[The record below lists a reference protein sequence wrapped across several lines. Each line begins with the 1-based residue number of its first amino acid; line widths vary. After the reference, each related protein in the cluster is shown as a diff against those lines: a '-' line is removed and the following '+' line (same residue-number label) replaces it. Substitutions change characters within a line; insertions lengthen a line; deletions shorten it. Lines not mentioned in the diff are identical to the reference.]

1 MITPAHYDITV
12 LQDSTWKRFFRVTQ
26 NLQELS
32 GVAVSTGTPTFEKAC
47 HDLSAGDRVV
57 FTSDI
62 AKPLCGLELN
72 VVYFV
77 IATGLTDDEFQVSA
91 TNGGTSIAVSGTLS
105 GSLFVSEPID
115 LTGYSIDSDVVTADS
130 SVQVATLTPTITE
143 NTGGGFEL
151 VISAATSKKLI
162 AGGGYKYDV
171 ALISPGGERYYPLTG
186 NLNVRRTFSRA

>member
-1 MITPAHYDITV
+1 VITPATYDITV

-32 GVAVSTGTPTFEKAC
+32 GVAVATGTPTFAKSC
-47 HDLSAGDRVV
+47 HDLAAGDRVV

-77 IATGLTDDEFQVSA
+77 IAAGLTDGEFQVSA

-115 LTGYSIDSDVVTADS
+115 LTGYSIDSDIVTSDS
-130 SVQVATLTPTITE
+130 AARVATAAPTITE
-143 NTGGGFEL
+143 EAGGGFEVVL
-151 VISAATSKKLI
+151 AAATNKKLI
-162 AGGGYKYDV
+162 AGGGYEYDV
-171 ALISPGGERYYPLTG
+171 VLISPGGERYYPLTG
-186 NLNVRRTFSRA
+186 NLTIRRTFSRA